1 MADRREPFSI
11 NPQTQGGA
19 VPTPEK
25 WEVLVRRD
33 NFAASEIRI
42 PVLGELQP
50 GEVRLV
56 AEKFGLTANNVS
68 YARFGDGGVPF
79 WNAFPAPPEFG
90 RVPLWSF
97 VRVAESRN
105 ADIPVGGRYF
115 GFVPMA
121 SHHTVQAEV
130 TPRGFV
136 ETSPQRAFLP
146 PWYLTFQ
153 RVGEPD
159 DLDDVRALM
168 RPVFPASFNLAD
180 LVERQAALGAKTLIV
195 TSASSKTAIGMVD
208 ELLAR
213 RVGIP
218 TVGVTSAGNQEFVES
233 LGIYDE
239 VVTYDAIESAG
250 VTSPA
255 VLVDFT
261 GSAKWLGVVYQ
272 HFAPSLSHGVLVG
285 FTHPNPDDK
294 APPGLPDPQ
303 PEFFFTPAIEDQAIA
318 DKGADAY
325 FSRYHEAES
334 RFLRR
339 LASWIAIR
347 GGQGPADL
355 TDAFRCLLAGDQAPD
370 VGRVLLP

>member
-1 MADRREPFSI
+1 M
-11 NPQTQGGA
+11 
-19 VPTPEK
+19 PTPEK

-42 PVLGELQP
+42 PVLEDLRP
-50 GEVRLV
+50 GEVRLEV
-56 AEKFGLTANNVS
+56 EKFGLTANNVS

-97 VRVAESRN
+97 VRVTESRN
-105 ADIPVGGRYF
+105 ADIPAGGRYF

-136 ETSPQRAFLP
+136 ETAPQRAFLH

-159 DLDDVRALM
+159 ELDDARALM
-168 RPVFPASFNLAD
+168 RPVFPASFNLAN

-195 TSASSKTAIGMVD
+195 TSASCKTALGMAD
-208 ELLAR
+208 ELRAR
-213 RVGIP
+213 NVGIP
-218 TVGVTSAGNQEFVES
+218 AVGVTSPGNEAFVES

-239 VVTYDAIESAG
+239 VVTYDAIESID

-272 HFAPSLSHGVLVG
+272 HFAPSLSHGVLIG

-303 PEFFFTPAIEDQAIA
+303 PEFFFTPVIEDQAIA
-318 DKGADAY
+318 EAGADAY
-325 FSRYHEAES
+325 YARYHESET
-334 RFLRR
+334 RFLERM
-339 LASWIAIR
+339 ASWLVVQ

-355 TDAFRCLLAGDQAPD
+355 TDAFRSLLAGDQAPD
-370 VGRVLLP
+370 AGRVLLP

>member
-1 MADRREPFSI
+1 M
-11 NPQTQGGA
+11 
-19 VPTPEK
+19 PTPEK

-33 NFAASEIRI
+33 NFAASEIRV
-42 PVLGELQP
+42 PVLDDLRP

-153 RVGEPD
+153 SVGEPD

-180 LVERQAALGAKTLIV
+180 LVERQAERGAKSLIV
-195 TSASSKTAIGMVD
+195 TSASSKTAIGLVD

-218 TVGVTSAGNQEFVES
+218 TVGVTSEGNQAFVES

-255 VLVDFT
+255 VFVDFT

-272 HFAPSLSHGVLVG
+272 HFASSLSQGVLVG

-303 PEFFFTPAIEDQAIA
+303 PEFFFTPAIEGQAIA
-318 DKGADAY
+318 EEGADAY
-325 FSRYHEAES
+325 YSRYHQAET

-339 LASWIAIR
+339 LTSWLAIL
-347 GGQGPADL
+347 GGQGPAEL

>member
-1 MADRREPFSI
+1 MA
-11 NPQTQGGA
+11 
-19 VPTPEK
+19 TPGK

-33 NFAASEIRI
+33 NFASSEIRV
-42 PVLGELQP
+42 PVSDELRP
-50 GEVRLV
+50 GEVRL
-56 AEKFGLTANNVS
+56 AIEKFGLTANNVS

-79 WNAFPAPPEFG
+79 WNAFPDTPESG

-97 VRVAESRN
+97 VRVVESRN
-105 ADIPVGGRYF
+105 AGIPVGGRYF

-121 SHHTVQAEV
+121 SHHTVQAKV

-136 ETSPQRAFLP
+136 ETAPQRAFLH

-180 LVERQAALGAKTLIV
+180 LVERQAAAGAKSVLV
-195 TSASSKTAIGMVD
+195 TSASCKTAIGLAD
-208 ELLAR
+208 ELRAR
-213 RVGIP
+213 RAGIP
-218 TVGVTSAGNQEFVES
+218 VVGVTSEGSRAFVES

-250 VTSPA
+250 VTAPA

-272 HFAPSLSHGVLVG
+272 HFAPSLSHGVLIG
-285 FTHPNPDDK
+285 MTHPNPDDK

-303 PEFFFTPAIEDQAIA
+303 PEFFFTPVIEDHAVA
-318 DKGADAY
+318 AEGADAY
-325 FSRYHEAES
+325 YARYHEAED
-334 RFLRR
+334 RFLRQM
-339 LASWIAIR
+339 ASWVTIR

-355 TDAFRCLLAGDQAPD
+355 TDAFRCLLAGDQAPE
-370 VGRVLLP
+370 VGRVLVP